1 MDGSITGFTELTA
14 SQHSTAPAIL
24 PAAAWT
30 WVLALRWGAANR
42 VYTGHVHIKQ
52 RDMTVCTSDA
62 GSSMRRHNSHS
73 GLLLIDHIHSL
84 PQEQTW
90 EVNFRL

>member
-1 MDGSITGFTELTA
+1 MEVGRKEERKGSGKIMEEEWMDGSITGFTELTA

-42 VYTGHVHIKQ
+42 VYTGHVPIKP
-52 RDMTVCTSDA
+52 T
-62 GSSMRRHNSHS
+62 
-73 GLLLIDHIHSL
+73 
-84 PQEQTW
+84 
-90 EVNFRL
+90 

>member
-1 MDGSITGFTELTA
+1 MMEEEWMDGSITGFTELTA

-42 VYTGHVHIKQ
+42 VYTGHEP
-52 RDMTVCTSDA
+52 T
-62 GSSMRRHNSHS
+62 
-73 GLLLIDHIHSL
+73 
-84 PQEQTW
+84 
-90 EVNFRL
+90 

>member
-24 PAAAWT
+24 PAAWT

-42 VYTGHVHIKQ
+42 VYTGHVPINQ
-52 RDMTVCTSDA
+52 RDMTVCPSAA
-62 GSSMRRHNSHS
+62 GSSMRSPPRHS
-73 GLLLIDHIHSL
+73 GLLLIDPIHSL
-84 PQEQTW
+84 PPEQTW